1 MSFNLGQFRR
11 PQLSSYITQLTYNI
25 IDIKS
30 ETEISQAITFT
41 DKAMELQGSSVL
53 ESGKNYYL
61 KFKIYKRLDSEQSIT
76 VRLQNSTEIQDNIQ
90 TMATY
95 TIAKGSGA
103 DFVIYEMILAP
114 NGTYNQ
120 IVFELNRTSFDYTME
135 NEDGTNG
142 RIIEIEIDNFELIYN
157 VIDHLNTTLGI
168 TELKKI
174 GVQGPPGLLMCING
188 EEIRIGRSGIYEIN
202 NGVIITFIG
211 FIVKQ
216 SSQTNDNLDYFIL
229 DYQY

>member
-11 PQLSSYITQLTYNI
+11 PQLSSYVTQLTYNMI
-25 IDIKS
+25 EIKS
-30 ETEISQAITFT
+30 ETEISQAIIFT
-41 DKAMELQGSSVL
+41 DKAMELQGSNVL

-61 KFKIYKRLDSEQSIT
+61 KFKIYKRLDSEQNIT
-76 VRLQNSTEIQDNIQ
+76 VRLQNSTEIQDNVQ
-90 TMATY
+90 TMASY
-95 TIAKGSGA
+95 IVARGSGA
-103 DFVIYEMILAP
+103 DYVTYEMILAP

-120 IVFELNRTSFDYTME
+120 ILFELNRTSFDYTLE

-142 RIIEIEIDNFELIYN
+142 RVIEIEIDNFELIYN
-157 VIDHLNTTLGI
+157 VIDHLNTILGI

-202 NGVIITFIG
+202 NGVVVTFIG

-216 SSQTNDNLDYFIL
+216 SSQTDDNLDYFIL

>member
-11 PQLSSYITQLTYNI
+11 PQLSSYVTQLTYNMI
-25 IDIKS
+25 EIKS
-30 ETEISQAITFT
+30 ETEISQAIIFT

-61 KFKIYKRLDSEQSIT
+61 KFKIYKRLDSEQNIT

-90 TMATY
+90 TMASY
-95 TIAKGSGA
+95 IVAKGSGA
-103 DFVIYEMILAP
+103 DYVTYEMILAP

-120 IVFELNRTSFDYTME
+120 ILFELNRTSFDYTLE

-142 RIIEIEIDNFELIYN
+142 RVIEIEIDNFELVYN
-157 VIDHLNTTLGI
+157 VIDHLNTILGI

-202 NGVIITFIG
+202 NGVVVTFIG

-216 SSQTNDNLDYFIL
+216 SSQTDDNLDYFIL

>member
-11 PQLSSYITQLTYNI
+11 PQLSSYVTQLTYNM

-30 ETEISQAITFT
+30 ETEISQAIIFT

-61 KFKIYKRLDSEQSIT
+61 KFKIYKRLDSEQNIT

-90 TMATY
+90 TMASY
-95 TIAKGSGA
+95 IVAKGSGA
-103 DFVIYEMILAP
+103 DYVTYEMILAP

-120 IVFELNRTSFDYTME
+120 ILFFFFLTSFDYTLE

-142 RIIEIEIDNFELIYN
+142 RVIEIEIDNFELVYN
-157 VIDHLNTTLGI
+157 VIDHLNTILGI

-202 NGVIITFIG
+202 NGVVVTFIG

-216 SSQTNDNLDYFIL
+216 SSQTDDNLDYFIL